1 MFKNHIKIAWRN
13 FKKQP
18 FFTFLNTFGLAI
30 GMAGG
35 LLISLYIYDELS
47 FDTMFADANR
57 IYRINIDNTNGGETN
72 KYASVAA
79 PLGPTLKRDYEQ
91 IEMVTRF
98 RNTSSKLLR
107 KTDTDQNVKEEY
119 VMGVDAT
126 FFTMFGL
133 DLLVGDTKTAL
144 KEPNTL
150 ILTKTAAEKHFG
162 INEALG
168 QRLLLDNEEV
178 YTITGVID
186 DMPKNSFLRNYS
198 VFIAMA
204 SYKDAESIKWSNWNF
219 HTFIKLIPSANI
231 ESLQT
236 PLGTIYETYMIP
248 WIQTFD
254 PSMTLEK
261 FRKDRKASGDSLV
274 WSAMA
279 LTDIHLHDYDRE
291 DEFGPNSDIQNV
303 YILSF
308 IGFFLILLACVN
320 FMNLSTAHSLK
331 RAKEVGIRKTLGS
344 NKFGLIKQFLT
355 EAGLVSFV
363 SLLLAIVMATIAL
376 PFFNDLSG
384 KAISIS
390 FGNPVFW
397 LILVAAT
404 FILGLFSGAYPAFFL
419 SRFIPVKV
427 LKGSGLSNVGGGNIR
442 NSLVVFQ
449 FAISVFLIIGTLVV
463 FQQLRYIQNK
473 DLGYQK
479 DQILVID
486 DADAAGNQIASFKQ
500 EVQQLGLVKNT
511 SLSSFLPTPSARNTV
526 NFFTEGEMKSH
537 AGVIFGKWRI
547 DHDYVSTL
555 GLEIIAGRD
564 FDRRFPTDSTG
575 IILNESAVAMLEIE
589 PEEAIGMR
597 LSNHPKH
604 MEVKNRKYYTVVGV
618 VKNFHFESLRNTING
633 TSLLLGDNS
642 KRMLVKLNAGD
653 FSKTIAAIEKIWNT
667 VAPGQPFNYYFMD
680 DSFNTTYQAEQ
691 RLGRIFII
699 FTLLSIFIACL
710 GLFGLAAFNA
720 ERRSKEI
727 GIRKVLG
734 ASVNQITYK
743 LTIDFLKLVGIAI
756 LISLPLGWY
765 AMNRWLEDFSYRI
778 EMGWSV
784 FIMAALLAVVIS
796 IMTVSYQSIKAAI
809 VNPVKSLR
817 TE

>member
-1 MFKNHIKIAWRN
+1 MFKNHLKIAWRSL
-13 FKKQP
+13 KKQP
-18 FFTFLNTFGLAI
+18 FFIFLNTFGLAI

-35 LLISLYIYDELS
+35 LLISLFIYDELS
-47 FDTMFADANR
+47 FDTMFNDADR

-98 RNTSSKLLR
+98 RNTSSKLIR
-107 KTDTDQNVKEEY
+107 KTSADQNVKEEY
-119 VMGVDAT
+119 VTGVDAT
-126 FFTMFGL
+126 FFEMFGL
-133 DLLVGDTKTAL
+133 KLLSGDTKTAL

-150 ILTKTAAEKHFG
+150 ILTRTAAEKHFG
-162 INEALG
+162 VHEALG
-168 QRLLLDNEEV
+168 KRLVLDNKEV
-178 YTITGVID
+178 YTVTGVIE

-198 VFIAMA
+198 VLISMS
-204 SYKDAESIKWSNWNF
+204 SYDDADSLKWSNWNF
-219 HTFIKLIPSANI
+219 NTFIKLIPSANI
-231 ESLQT
+231 QSLEA

-261 FRKDRKASGDSLV
+261 FKKARKASGDSTL

-279 LTDIHLHDYDRE
+279 LTDIHLHDSERE
-291 DEFGPNSDIQNV
+291 DEFGPNGDIQNI

-308 IGFFLILLACVN
+308 IGVFLILLACVN

-344 NKFGLIKQFLT
+344 NRVGLIKQFLT
-355 EAGLVSFV
+355 ESSFISFS
-363 SLLLAIVMATIAL
+363 SLLLAIVTAFVAL
-376 PFFNDLSG
+376 PFFNELSG
-384 KAISIS
+384 KAISIP
-390 FGNPVFW
+390 FNNPIFW
-397 LILVAAT
+397 LVLIVST
-404 FILGLFSGAYPAFFL
+404 IILGLFSGFYPAFFL
-419 SRFIPVKV
+419 SRFIPIKV
-427 LKGSGLSNVGGGNIR
+427 LKSGAERQVGGANIR

-449 FAISVFLIIGTLVV
+449 FTISIFLIIGTSVI
-463 FQQLRYIQNK
+463 FKQLKYIQNK
-473 DLGYQK
+473 DLGFQK
-479 DQILVID
+479 DQVLVID
-486 DADAAGNQIASFKQ
+486 DTDAAGNQIASFKQ
-500 EVQQLGLVKNT
+500 DVAQLGQVKST
-511 SLSSFLPTPSARNTV
+511 SLSSFLPTPSTRNTV

-537 AGVIFGKWRI
+537 AGAIFGKWRV

-555 GLEIIAGRD
+555 DLEIIAGRD
-564 FDRRFPTDSTG
+564 FDRQFATDSTG
-575 IILNESAVAMLEIE
+575 IILNESAVGMLGIK
-589 PEEAIGMR
+589 PDEAIGLR

-604 MEVKNRKYYTVVGV
+604 VNVTNRKYYTIIGV
-618 VKNFHFESLRNTING
+618 VKNFHFESLRNDIDG
-633 TSLLLGDNS
+633 MSLLLGDDS
-642 KRMLVKLNAGD
+642 RRMLVKLNAGD
-653 FSKTIAAIEKIWNT
+653 FTKTIADIEGIWKSI
-667 VAPGQPFNYYFMD
+667 APGQPFNYYFMD

-691 RLGRIFII
+691 RLSRIFVT

-734 ASVNQITYK
+734 ASIPVIAYK

-756 LISLPLGWY
+756 LISLPIGWY
-765 AMNRWLEDFSYRI
+765 AMSRWLEDFSYRI
-778 EMGWSV
+778 EIGWGV
-784 FIMAALLAVVIS
+784 FALAVILAVAIS
-796 IMTVSYQSIKAAI
+796 ILTVSYQSIKAAL